1 MEGRYRFPRE
11 RGGRLL
17 LLLGAAGG
25 GIIGALGYAGTL
37 LVGSITKYLSVLHI
51 LVSITK
57 HLSVLQNISQYYK
70 ILVSITKHLSVLVL

>member
-1 MEGRYRFPRE
+1 MLTSSKLPNNSRRQKSNFVNADGGLNCIFAPCTLPPCVMEGRYRFPRE

-37 LVGSITKYLSVLHI
+37 LVGSITKY
-51 LVSITK
+51 
-57 HLSVLQNISQYYK
+57 
-70 ILVSITKHLSVLVL
+70 

>member
-51 LVSITK
+51 LVSIA
-57 HLSVLQNISQYYK
+57 HISQYYK
-70 ILVSITKHLSVLVL
+70 TFVSITKY